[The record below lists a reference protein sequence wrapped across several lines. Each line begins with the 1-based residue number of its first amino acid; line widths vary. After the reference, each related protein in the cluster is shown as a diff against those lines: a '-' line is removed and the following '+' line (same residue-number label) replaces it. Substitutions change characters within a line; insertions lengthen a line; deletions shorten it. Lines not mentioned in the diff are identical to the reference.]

1 MTVRYV
7 AMSLVVVLVLAAC
20 GGDDG
25 ETARGNGDGDTQQED
40 VGSSGGDGSVGGDV
54 GGSETPEPVGP
65 ADMNTIRIGSET
77 WSRTLPM
84 TSGQCFLPAEDGG
97 DPTGGTVWGTLDGND
112 DLRFNVGYE
121 ADGSHGAEVNDN
133 ERLYW
138 IAGVRSPNGN
148 DLQFEIDFDAQTITG
163 SGTFTSLTTGEVA
176 AGSFAFQ
183 CEGE

>member
-1 MTVRYV
+1 MRFTV
-7 AMSLVVVLVLAAC
+7 VVLAFVLVLAAC
-20 GGDDG
+20 GGGDDAG
-25 ETARGNGDGDTQQED
+25 SGDGDTTGGGDTTQD
-40 VGSSGGDGSVGGDV
+40 SGGDGSADG
-54 GGSETPEPVGP
+54 GGSDSGGETPEPVGP

-77 WSRTLPM
+77 WARTLPM
-84 TSGQCFLPAEDGG
+84 TTGQCFLPAEDGG

-112 DLRFNVGYE
+112 DFRFNVGYS

-133 ERLYW
+133 TSIYW
-138 IAGVRSPNGN
+138 IAGERSPNGN
-148 DLQFEIDFDAQTITG
+148 DLEFEIDFDAQTITG